1 MKDINPAS
9 LSKLLKLGDQPKR
22 LVRMAIEIG
31 TPIALGTDSGIA
43 PHGTNAQ
50 EMVEYVEAGM
60 TPVEALKTA
69 TVHAAA
75 ASGIKDRGALPP
87 GMPEDVIGVGDD
99 PDAELPAVTGVLCTI
114 RPGQVSKHTR
124 PAAKTY
130 D

>member
-50 EMVEYVEAGM
+50 AMVEYVEAGM

-69 TVHAAA
+69 TVNAADA
-75 ASGIKDRGALPP
+75 AGLKDRGTLAP
-87 GMPEDVIGVGDD
+87 GTAPDVIALGSD
-99 PDAELPAVTGVLCTI
+99 PTADNTPPP
-114 RPGQVSKHTR
+114 RPTLVMHTATAPSR
-124 PAAKTY
+124 E
-130 D
+130 